1 MRRRGCGC
9 GWRLGTSS
17 RVSVRQTPSTVVRGL
32 VCVVRCLSV
41 CLIQTGANGGCEK
54 ENSQREK
61 ACRVFF
67 CILSIPRTFKLV
79 LHNWGGKQRLI
90 SMRKR
95 QTAVRELR
103 VLMVAA
109 MLGMLSALLA
119 VDAAEPPR
127 SMLPRSASLELDDVS
142 WLHEPSEAVL
152 HAGRHRGLLWR
163 YAPSRN
169 SPWLS
174 LLWLSLP
181 WLS

>member
-142 WLHEPSEAVL
+142 WLHEPSEAAL
-152 HAGRHRGLLWR
+152 HAGRRRDVLWR
-163 YAPSRN
+163 YSPSRY

-174 LLWLSLP
+174 
-181 WLS
+181 